1 MAEIPI
7 DQAADQIAAG
17 TVAPTAEQHMLD
29 TDGNP
34 QIVDPGSVRLA
45 LQKGYKLVPQ
55 AVAEH
60 VAAVHEAGEHPIEA
74 GLIGAAQGAVPFAP
88 SIIQAAGG
96 PNLEEQRNL
105 AEGNP
110 LATTAGKLAGNVG
123 QAVVGGLLTGGA
135 SDVAEAGA
143 GVFDVADMA
152 KQAAIFGG
160 QGASNE
166 INEQDLGDHGY
177 NGEAVVSQAGL
188 GALLGAASSPAFALA
203 KEVLPNPITAAGKA
217 IAKASDAL
225 TGALGRTAG
234 EGGEAAGRR
243 IAEVGLPE
251 AENESATA
259 FAKTTSNLADKNAD
273 GISNAY
279 ESLRPSQLDS
289 LADQDLAQNGHTVL
303 KTKAAMDSFR
313 TNAIDPTMAR
323 IAQGVEN
330 GELDKTIA
338 GKMQTALQNFNESAQ
353 EATSVPEFV
362 QAGHQLGKEIDPL
375 MKYGSNISSPAAQEI
390 VSQIEQGIRTP
401 LRQLLRD
408 PEVFGVKVAEANGAL
423 TDAAHALFQSQG
435 ALYKKL
441 GFTDLLADGRPAAQR
456 DISPSRMLTFMR
468 GGDKLSQT
476 ENRAIY
482 ERWLQDSTKFNDVA
496 AQMAKDG
503 KQTVNTDEIQDL
515 IKDVATKRTQG
526 EATSRLA
533 GGPSM
538 NGGMGYS
545 FGGFGPE
552 MVAGLAGHAATM
564 ATGVPGLSTA
574 AGVVTRGVR
583 AVLHPASSLEMLG
596 KIKALADGHTAQIA
610 KAASSFFT
618 GTGRVVAPV
627 VAGNALRAGKDPYE
641 DGSDTE
647 KRMAEVRNLTSNP
660 TLLSNTLMRNT
671 SALADGAPIH
681 ALAVQTN
688 AQARLKVLQS
698 ALPPEP
704 PQGMVRQKYPQS
716 IDAVQKF
723 ETTLSVVNQPAKA
736 IQAAMIDENMTPDM
750 VAAADASAPKTMAAL
765 RSSYQ
770 NEMVDRYDH
779 DYTLGQKQMLSV
791 LFKAPVTPDI
801 APTQVAFLQATFA
814 PPAPTPPAGGT
825 GKPSTSGLAK
835 LNPGAAIATP
845 TQSRQMERA

>member
-1 MAEIPI
+1 
-7 DQAADQIAAG
+7 
-17 TVAPTAEQHMLD
+17 
-29 TDGNP
+29 
-34 QIVDPGSVRLA
+34 
-45 LQKGYKLVPQ
+45 
-55 AVAEH
+55 
-60 VAAVHEAGEHPIEA
+60 
-74 GLIGAAQGAVPFAP
+74 
-88 SIIQAAGG
+88 
-96 PNLEEQRNL
+96 
-105 AEGNP
+105 
-110 LATTAGKLAGNVG
+110 
-123 QAVVGGLLTGGA
+123 
-135 SDVAEAGA
+135 
-143 GVFDVADMA
+143 MA

-166 INEQDLGDHGY
+166 INEQDIGDHGY
-177 NGEAVVSQAGL
+177 NGEAILSQGGL
-188 GALLGAASSPAFALA
+188 GAVLGAASSPAFALA
-203 KEVLPNPITAAGKA
+203 KEVLPNPITLAGKA
-217 IAKASDAL
+217 ISKASDAL
-225 TGALGRTAG
+225 RDALGKTAG

-251 AENESATA
+251 AENESATD

-279 ESLRPSQLDS
+279 ESLRPSQLSS

-482 ERWLQDSTKFNDVA
+482 ERWLQDSAKFNDVA
-496 AQMAKDG
+496 SQMARDG
-503 KQTVNTDEIQDL
+503 KQTTNTDEIQDL

-545 FGGFGPE
+545 MGGFGPE
-552 MVAGLAGHAATM
+552 MAMGLAGHAASAM
-564 ATGVPGLSTA
+564 TGIPGLGA
-574 AGVVTRGVR
+574 VAGGVTRGVR

-610 KAASSFFT
+610 KAASGFFT
-618 GTGRVVAPV
+618 GTGRIVAPV
-627 VAGNALRAGKDPYE
+627 VAGNALKGGKDYGE
-641 DGSDTE
+641 HDSDTE
-647 KRMAEVRNLTSNP
+647 RQMAEVRNLSSNP
-660 TLLSNTLMRNT
+660 QLLSQTMMRNT
-671 SALADGAPIH
+671 TALAEGAPITSV
-681 ALAVQTN
+681 AVRVN
-688 AQARLKVLQS
+688 AQARLNVLKA
-698 ALPPEP
+698 ALPPQP
-704 PQGMVRQKYPQS
+704 PQGMVHQKYPQS
-716 IDAVQKF
+716 IDATQRF
-723 ETTLSVVNQPAKA
+723 ELCLQVMNHPAKA
-736 IQAAMIDENMTPDM
+736 LQSAMIDETLTPDM
-750 VAAADASAPKTMAAL
+750 VDWGDRGSPKTMANL
-765 RSSYQ
+765 RAAYQ

-791 LFKAPVTPDI
+791 LFKAPVTPDV
-801 APTQVAFLQATFA
+801 APAQVAFLQATFA
-814 PPAPTPPAGGT
+814 PQAPTPPSGGQ
-825 GKPSTSGLAK
+825 GKPTAGGLAK
-835 LNPGAAIATP
+835 LNPGAAMATP
-845 TQSRQMERA
+845 TQARQMEKSA